1 LQIFQELRRRNVFR
15 VAIGYI
21 VSSWLLAQVADLVL
35 ENIGSPDWVMQTI
48 MLVLALGFPVVVF
61 FSWAYEVTPE
71 GIKRES
77 EIDRSQSITHVTGR
91 KLDRAIV
98 AVLIVALAYFAYDK
112 FVLGPKRAAELVE
125 GMQQVV
131 TGQAKVEP
139 EATAEPDNSIA
150 VLPFVNMSGD
160 EENEYFSDG
169 LSEELLNSLS
179 RIRELKVTG
188 RTSSFAFKGE
198 NLDLREIGEKL
209 NVAYVL
215 EGSVRK
221 ADNRVR
227 ITAQLIKTN
236 DGFHH
241 WSQAFDRELDDIF
254 AIQQEIA
261 NQVASAMRVTL
272 FGEKSG
278 SSGETRNAEAYEAYL
293 RGNFVMQRNPD
304 DEELLDQARAHFER
318 ALTIDPDYLSA
329 WFGMYDYW
337 SRRNRNGMGDLD
349 FAKAEMRR
357 IADRMA
363 QIAPLSEQALLG
375 QGRSAMIAYEWA
387 KALKFHQEARNLYPG
402 SPDAHFYFSM
412 LQFFLANLP
421 KSLEGAEA
429 AVQIDPLSLLA
440 LVQLS
445 LVNSQM
451 GRCDETKSIAARAH
465 EIEPDYVRVRG
476 AVGYCILM
484 SGGDADEAIRW
495 LTDEPLEFMRLTG
508 LAIAY
513 QRKGDLRQA
522 KQTKQ
527 DIDSRLADKASY
539 QKAQVFAQWGNADRA
554 IEWLVRA
561 RNTGDAGFRFICV
574 DRFMDPLR
582 DDDRYQALI
591 DDAGL
596 RECRPD
602 RGSN

>member
-1 LQIFQELRRRNVFR
+1 
-15 VAIGYI
+15 
-21 VSSWLLAQVADLVL
+21 VADLVL
-35 ENIGSPDWVMQTI
+35 ENIGSPVWVMQTI
-48 MLVLALGFPVVVF
+48 LLLMALGLPVAVF

-98 AVLIVALAYFAYDK
+98 IMLVVALAYFAYDK
-112 FVLGPKRAAELVE
+112 FILGPQRAAELVE
-125 GMQQVV
+125 GMQQSA
-131 TGQAKVEP
+131 TEQAKAKP
-139 EATAEPDNSIA
+139 EAITEPDNSIA

-209 NVAYVL
+209 NVAFVL

-221 ADNRVR
+221 ADKRVR
-227 ITAQLIKTN
+227 ITAQLINTK
-236 DGFHH
+236 DGYHH
-241 WSQAFDRELDDIF
+241 WSEAFDRELDDIF

-261 NQVASAMRVTL
+261 THVAEAMRVTL
-272 FGEKSG
+272 LGEKSG
-278 SSGETRNAEAYEAYL
+278 SAGETRNAEAYEAYL
-293 RGNFVMQRNPD
+293 RGNFVLQRNPD
-304 DEELLDQARAHFER
+304 DEGILDQARTHFER

-349 FAKAEMRR
+349 LAKTEMQR

-375 QGRSAMIAYEWA
+375 QGRAATIGFEWA
-387 KALKFHQEARNLYPG
+387 NALKFLTEARNLYPG
-402 SPDAHFYFSM
+402 SPDTHFYFSF
-412 LQFFLANLP
+412 LQFLLADLP

-440 LVQLS
+440 LVQQS

-451 GRCDETKSIAARAH
+451 GRCDEAVRIAERAF

-484 SGGDADEAIRW
+484 SGGDTDEAIRW
-495 LTDEPLEFMRLTG
+495 LKDEPLAFLRLTG

-513 QRKGDLRQA
+513 QRKGDLQQA
-522 KQTKQ
+522 QQTKQ
-527 DIDSRLADKASY
+527 DLDSMEGDRAAY
-539 QKAQVFAQWGNADRA
+539 QKAQVFAQWGNADQA
-554 IEWLVRA
+554 IEWLVQA
-561 RNTGDAGFRFICV
+561 KNVGDAGFRYICV

-582 DDDRYQALI
+582 DDARYLELV
-591 DDAGL
+591 DGAGL
-596 RECRPD
+596 GECRPD
-602 RGSN
+602 RGSK